1 MSPNV
6 CAVTLDVRALPPNE
20 RPAMIHSV
28 FRSLLPGQAI
38 EVVCNHED
46 KPLRELL
53 RSVLPGRFSW
63 ADLEQAPGRWRAAI
77 TRLASGPEGHDGAGC
92 CGACAG

>member
-1 MSPNV
+1 MPPNV
-6 CAVTLDVRALPPNE
+6 CAVTLDVRALAPNE
-20 RPAMIHSV
+20 RPAMILSV

-38 EVVCNHED
+38 EVVCDHED

-53 RSVLPGRFSW
+53 RAMLPDRFSW
-63 ADLEQAPGRWRAAI
+63 ADLEQVPGRWRAAI
-77 TRLASGPEGHDGAGC
+77 TRLASCHEGQDGAGC

>member
-1 MSPNV
+1 MCPNV
-6 CAVTLDVRALPPNE
+6 STVTLAVRSLAANE
-20 RPAMIHSV
+20 RLAMIISV

-53 RSVLPGRFSW
+53 RSVLPDRFSW
-63 ADLEQAPGRWRAAI
+63 ADLEQVPGRWRTAI
-77 TRLASGPEGHDGAGC
+77 TRLASGHEGSGC